1 MTEVSPE
8 IQALEQRRELIQ
20 VKFQQRKEQLQRE
33 LDEEIKHQPIV
44 DTGSECICLIAT
56 EAPLKF
62 TGIMGRLA
70 QPFIGL

>member
-33 LDEEIKHQPIV
+33 LDEEIKHLERTIDSVRRRERQRQMAKTV
-44 DTGSECICLIAT
+44 ET
-56 EAPLKF
+56 KK
-62 TGIMGRLA
+62 
-70 QPFIGL
+70 

>member
-33 LDEEIKHQPIV
+33 LDEEIKHIERTIDSVRQR
-44 DTGSECICLIAT
+44 ERQRQ
-56 EAPLKF
+56 
-62 TGIMGRLA
+62 MA
-70 QPFIGL
+70 QTVETKK

>member
-33 LDEEIKHQPIV
+33 LDEEIKHIERTIDSVRQR
-44 DTGSECICLIAT
+44 ERQRQ
-56 EAPLKF
+56 
-62 TGIMGRLA
+62 MA
-70 QPFIGL
+70 QTIETKK

>member
-33 LDEEIKHQPIV
+33 LDEEIKHIERTIDSVRQRERQRQMAKTV
-44 DTGSECICLIAT
+44 ET
-56 EAPLKF
+56 KK
-62 TGIMGRLA
+62 
-70 QPFIGL
+70 

>member
-33 LDEEIKHQPIV
+33 LDEEIKHIERNIDGVRQR
-44 DTGSECICLIAT
+44 ERQRQ
-56 EAPLKF
+56 
-62 TGIMGRLA
+62 MA
-70 QPFIGL
+70 QTVEIKK

>member
-33 LDEEIKHQPIV
+33 LDEEIK
-44 DTGSECICLIAT
+44 LIERTIDSVRQRERQRQMAQTVAT
-56 EAPLKF
+56 KK
-62 TGIMGRLA
+62 
-70 QPFIGL
+70 

>member
-33 LDEEIKHQPIV
+33 LDEEIKHIERNIDGVRQR
-44 DTGSECICLIAT
+44 ERQRQ
-56 EAPLKF
+56 
-62 TGIMGRLA
+62 MA
-70 QPFIGL
+70 QTVETKK

>member
-33 LDEEIKHQPIV
+33 LDEEIKHIERTIDSVRQR
-44 DTGSECICLIAT
+44 DRQRQ
-56 EAPLKF
+56 
-62 TGIMGRLA
+62 MA
-70 QPFIGL
+70 QSVETKK

>member
-33 LDEEIKHQPIV
+33 LDEEIKHIERNIDGVRQRERQRQV
-44 DTGSECICLIAT
+44 
-56 EAPLKF
+56 
-62 TGIMGRLA
+62 A
-70 QPFIGL
+70 QTVETKK